1 MLNKKTLVKAI
12 LCGVVATNIF
22 GTVAFAA
29 PGPVEQ
35 PVASRES
42 IEVNTTT
49 DANGIKDPNL
59 NHTYFNTSEH
69 HNVCGEKIDNT
80 DLTIGQLNTVIDDL
94 VSNDQ
99 TLNSKISNEAT
110 ARQNGDI
117 VSGSVND
124 GSISLVKGD
133 GSTID
138 IDVSNISTTD
148 TYVTAGSYDGD
159 SQKITLERNDGDSI
173 EIGLTNVAKASD
185 VTDLGDRVTTVEGD
199 VNDLTTR
206 VTTNET
212 NISNLDNRVT
222 TVEGDVTNVKNNITT
237 IDNRVTTV
245 EGEVITSGNL
255 TNNTINLVKDNGDQ
269 ISIGGVASVADVQKE
284 KIERQSS
291 DIAILQIITEESD
304 AREDADEALAGADI
318 ASGSMNGNQLILQR
332 YNEET
337 ITIDGIATT
346 GNVKNLEEK
355 IETNKETIRTE
366 TEERKAED
374 ARLDNRIDG
383 IEMEMSGINNQVSR
397 MNSKINKGVALAI
410 AHASLKPLDFDP
422 EYKWSGTLGMGN
434 YHGENAAAAGVFYQ
448 PDNDTMFNLSISTC
462 GSEKGVGAGVSF
474 RFK

>member
-269 ISIGGVASVADVQKE
+269 ISIAGVASVADVTAE
-284 KIERQSS
+284 
-291 DIAILQIITEESD
+291 AT
-304 AREDADEALAGADI
+304 ARENEDKALAGADI